1 MLVEVFVLGELE
13 ANCYLV
19 SCEKTGK
26 AMVIDPGGD
35 PAPVIRSAKR
45 RKLTIE
51 LIVNT
56 HGHVDH
62 MAGNARL
69 RQLTGASLL
78 IGAGDGP
85 MLGNPAL
92 NLSNWVGVPVTME
105 ADTLLDDGD
114 RITVGELVFTVMH
127 TPGHSPGGICLHITG
142 AVFTGDTLFA
152 GSIGR
157 SDLPG
162 GDGDQLQ
169 RSLHE
174 RLMTLPGETV
184 VYPGHGPTSTI
195 AAERQCN
202 PFLV

>member
-51 LIVNT
+51 LIINT

-62 MAGNARL
+62 MAGNAHL

-114 RITVGELVFTVMH
+114 RITVGELVFAVMH

-162 GDGDQLQ
+162 GDGDQLL

>member
-1 MLVEVFVLGELE
+1 LIVEVFTLGELQ

-19 SCEKTGK
+19 ACEKTGK

-35 PAPVIRSAKR
+35 PAAVIQTANRL
-45 RKLTIE
+45 KLAIE

-56 HGHVDH
+56 HGHIDH

-69 RQLTGASLL
+69 RQSTGAALF

-92 NLSNWVGVPVTME
+92 NLSSWVGNPVAME
-105 ADTLLDDGD
+105 ADGLLADGD
-114 RITVGELVFTVMH
+114 CITVGELTFTVIH
-127 TPGHSPGGICLHITG
+127 TPGHSPGGICLHTNG

-162 GDGDQLQ
+162 GDGEQLMA
-169 RSLHE
+169 SLEH
-174 RLMTLPGETV
+174 RLMTLSSDTV
-184 VYPGHGPTSTI
+184 VYPGHGPSSTI
-195 AAERQCN
+195 ASEKRCN
-202 PFLV
+202 PFLI

>member
-1 MLVEVFVLGELE
+1 MIVEVFTLGELQ

-19 SCEKTGK
+19 ACEKTGK
-26 AMVIDPGGD
+26 AMVIDAGGD
-35 PAPVIRSAKR
+35 PAAVIRTANR

-69 RQLTGASLL
+69 RQLTGAALF

-85 MLGNPAL
+85 MLANPAL
-92 NLSNWVGVPVTME
+92 NLSSWVGEPVAME
-105 ADTLLDDGD
+105 ADGLLNDGD
-114 RITVGELVFTVMH
+114 HLTVGELAFTIIH
-127 TPGHSPGGICLHITG
+127 TPGHSPGGICLHTTG

-162 GDGDQLQ
+162 GDGEQLMA
-169 RSLHE
+169 SLRN
-174 RLMTLPGETV
+174 RLMPMPGDTV
-184 VYPGHGPTSTI
+184 VYPGHGPSSTI
-195 AAERQCN
+195 ASERRCN
-202 PFLV
+202 PFLI

>member
-1 MLVEVFVLGELE
+1 LLVETFSLGELE

-19 SCEKTGK
+19 WCEKTGK
-26 AMVIDPGGD
+26 ALVIDPGGD
-35 PAPVIRSAKR
+35 PAPVIRSASR
-45 RKLTIE
+45 RKLGIAH
-51 LIVNT
+51 IVNT
-56 HGHVDH
+56 HGHIDH
-62 MAGNARL
+62 IAGNARL

-85 MLGNPAL
+85 MLADPAL
-92 NLSNWVGVPVTME
+92 NLSSWVGGPVTMK
-105 ADTLLDDGD
+105 ADGLLDDGD
-114 RITVGELVFTVMH
+114 HITVGELVFAVMH

-162 GDGDQLQ
+162 GDGDRLL

-195 AAERQCN
+195 AAEKRCN